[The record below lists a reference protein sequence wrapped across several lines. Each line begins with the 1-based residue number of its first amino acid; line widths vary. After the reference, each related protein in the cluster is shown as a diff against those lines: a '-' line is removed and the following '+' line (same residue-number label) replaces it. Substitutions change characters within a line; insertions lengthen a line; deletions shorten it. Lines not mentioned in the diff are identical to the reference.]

1 LHFGLLPA
9 ALSFSELDPQRRTAI
24 ARIAFIG
31 QQEFGKAVLEAFIA
45 RGDTIAGVFCAPDKP
60 GAKPDA
66 LKTEALARGLPVF
79 SFASL
84 RSPEAE
90 AAMRSLAADIG
101 IMAYVL
107 QFAPQ
112 SFVSIPAHGTIQF
125 HPSLLPRH
133 RGPSSISWPIAL
145 GASETGITIF
155 RPTDGLDEGPIV
167 LQKSCA
173 IGADETLGE
182 VYFNK
187 LFPLG
192 VQALLEATDLVLAG
206 RHEERVQDERLAT
219 YEGWFQDAECE
230 IHWPG
235 HVDTIYNLIRACN
248 PAPGAW
254 MMLADEKVRVYDC
267 RKHVVGRFVSRG
279 HKPGDVAGVTENSI
293 VIWAQ
298 GGLIEILKLRA
309 PGGGKIGAGE
319 FARQRGLAIATD
331 WQSWVRPA

>member
-1 LHFGLLPA
+1 M
-9 ALSFSELDPQRRTAI
+9 

-31 QQEFGKAVLEAFIA
+31 QQEFGKAVLDAFIA
-45 RGDTIAGVFCAPDKP
+45 RGDTIAGVFCVPDKP

-66 LKTEALARGLPVF
+66 LKADALALGLQVF
-79 SFASL
+79 TFASL

-90 AAMRSLAADIG
+90 AAMRSLDADIG

-112 SFVSIPAHGTIQF
+112 SFVNIPKHGTIQF
-125 HPSLLPRH
+125 HPSLLPLH

-145 GASETGITIF
+145 GRRETGITIF

-167 LQKSCA
+167 LQKTCT
-173 IGADETLGE
+173 IGPNETLGE

-187 LFPLG
+187 LFPAG
-192 VQALLEATDLVLAG
+192 VSALLEATDLVLAG
-206 RHEERVQDERLAT
+206 KHEERVQDETRAT
-219 YEGWFQDAECE
+219 YEGWLTDHECE

-254 MMLADEKVRVYDC
+254 MMLDGVKVRVYDA
-267 RKHVVGRFVSRG
+267 RKHVVGKFVPGG
-279 HKPGDVAGVTENSI
+279 HKPGDIAGVTENSI
-293 VIWAQ
+293 VFWAQ
-298 GGLIEILKLRA
+298 GGVIEVLKLR
-309 PGGGKIGAGE
+309 PEGGGKIGAGDY
-319 FARQRGLAIATD
+319 ARQRGMAIST
-331 WQSWVRPA
+331 SWRAYVRAGA